1 MAAVFFDGERYF
13 LVDYKSKHLGVTQA
27 DYLPD
32 ALVDPMI
39 HHDYVLQYLL
49 YAVALDR
56 HLASRIEGY
65 DYDLHMGGAYYLC
78 LRGFAEGRTPGCG
91 VFFDRPPREIVHGAV
106 ALMGLDSGASRG

>member
-1 MAAVFFDGERYF
+1 MTTVIFAGN
-13 LVDYKSKHLGVTQA
+13 HLGATQA

-32 ALVDPMI
+32 ALVEAMI

-65 DYDLHMGGAYYLC
+65 DYDVHFGGAYYLF
-78 LRGFAEGRTPGCG
+78 LRGFAEGHAPACG
-91 VFFDRPPREIVHGAV
+91 VFFDRPPKQIVHGAA
-106 ALMGLDSGASRG
+106 ALMGLGAAEAAHG